1 MSEFIKNAEE
11 KKELMKSLLF
21 KIHSGEDVEKLK
33 REFKSFLKRI
43 SPIEIPIIEQE
54 LVKDGISAKDIA
66 KLCDLHVE
74 LLRGNIEK
82 NVDLSGVAEGH
93 PLHTLLMENEQV
105 IKDAEKISLYSA
117 ALKNSKDKIKEE
129 LFEGLVEIV
138 RDLTMLGPTHY
149 NREEMLI
156 FPYIERMGIT
166 AVPTVL
172 WTKHDEIRAKISGIL
187 KLLKKGYDTEDEKFV
202 KLFSSHLQEL
212 SRMLVDMVY
221 RENNIFYPTIKVLLG
236 NGEWKAIYL
245 QEKDYGYY
253 KYAPKISWNV
263 DVDPVYP
270 HQIDGK
276 IDAEKLIN
284 MPQEVK
290 KILEE
295 EGVKPDN
302 YKLIRENDIKLENG
316 FVIPKE
322 IDLIFRTLPVDI
334 TFIDKEDRVRFFSGG
349 ERIFDR
355 SRNILG
361 RPVQLCHPPKSVH
374 IVNEILKA
382 FKEKRKS
389 KADFWINF
397 KGRLIYIRYLPI
409 YDETGNYYGTL
420 EVTQD
425 VTGIKKL
432 EGEKR
437 LLDWN

>member
-1 MSEFIKNAEE
+1 MSELLKNME
-11 KKELMKSLLF
+11 KKKKLMKDLLLR
-21 KIHSGEDVEKLK
+21 IHEGEDVEVLK
-33 REFKSFLKRI
+33 KEFESFLKRI

-74 LLRGNIEK
+74 LLRGNIER
-82 NVDLSGVAEGH
+82 NVDLSGVMEGH

-105 IKDAEKISLYSA
+105 IKDAEKLTLYST

-138 RDLTMLGPTHY
+138 KDLTMLGPTHY

-187 KLLKKGYDTEDEKFV
+187 RLLKKGYNVNDEKFIN
-202 KLFSSHLQEL
+202 LFSSHLQEL

-236 NGEWKAIYL
+236 NAEWKAIYL

-253 KYAPKISWNV
+253 KYTPEVSWNV

-284 MPQEVK
+284 MPPEVK

-389 KADFWINF
+389 SADFWINF
-397 KGRLIYIRYLPI
+397 KGKLIYIRYFPI
-409 YDETGNYYGTL
+409 YDEEGEYYGTL

-437 LLDWN
+437 LLDWD